1 MIKEIIFH
9 VLLMAVTN
17 LSIVGRSPLD
27 QEPGA
32 SGDSYGEQAETSGC
46 LEEDL

>member
-1 MIKEIIFH
+1 MKEIIFH
-9 VLLMAVTN
+9 VLIMAVTS
-17 LSIVGRSPLD
+17 LSIVARSPLD

-32 SGDSYGEQAETSGC
+32 SGDSSGVQAETTGC